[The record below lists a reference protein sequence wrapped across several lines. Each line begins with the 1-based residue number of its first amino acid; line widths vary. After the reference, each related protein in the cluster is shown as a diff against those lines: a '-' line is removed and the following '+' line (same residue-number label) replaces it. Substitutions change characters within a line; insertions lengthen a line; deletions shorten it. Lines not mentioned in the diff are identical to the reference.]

1 MAQLVW
7 RKSTFSEPG
16 SDTCVELA
24 LAPTGTVHLR
34 ESDAPG
40 TVANASPSALAALLD
55 GIKGGM
61 PASLHRRPG
70 HRAP

>member
-34 ESDAPG
+34 ESEAPG
-40 TVANASPSALAALLD
+40 AVANAAPSAVAALLD

-61 PASLHRRPG
+61 LPSLQRRPS

>member
-24 LAPTGTVHLR
+24 LDPTGTVHLR

-40 TVANASPSALAALLD
+40 VVANAAPSAVAALLV
-55 GIKGGM
+55 GIKSGAV
-61 PASLHRRPG
+61 PRS
-70 HRAP
+70 